1 MTILLQQRFSVEA
14 AFDLYSPKQ
23 SDNKACKETIQ
34 NIDKL
39 KESTSFLTT
48 PIESILVCNCIYLI
62 LFKIHY
68 QGSSLRTTLPSMSK
82 SFISLRHRSSQSV
95 RNDSNKSIETL
106 LSSLHSKQP
115 TPSKPPR

>member
-48 PIESILVCNCIYLI
+48 PIHHMKKELSRILIT
-62 LFKIHY
+62 
-68 QGSSLRTTLPSMSK
+68 QSK
-82 SFISLRHRSSQSV
+82 
-95 RNDSNKSIETL
+95 
-106 LSSLHSKQP
+106 
-115 TPSKPPR
+115 